1 VTPPETP
8 HVRLTAI
15 RRLDIFLEKFLRGL
29 LPEERRYLFLV
40 PWVGIASGLVAV
52 VLVKILGFVQSL
64 SWVVPAGLQ
73 WGAGLLDSAEKLA
86 GERPWLVILIPTGG
100 GAIVALSLFFIRER
114 GRLGG
119 TPALMEALAFKKGR
133 IPFLR
138 TLAEGLVSIT
148 AVGAGASL
156 GREGAMVHS
165 GAAFGSWLAT
175 RFHLADHHVKI
186 LLACGAA
193 GGMAAAYDAPIGA
206 TVFAMEILLGSF
218 AIELFGP
225 IIICSVLSTA
235 VSHLIFGEGAVYTI
249 KEYVVGGYWEIAL
262 HLILGVLLGLV
273 SVIFIRLFS
282 GIYTLFGWL
291 RPVAGFRPIVA
302 MAILGFVG
310 IFFPR
315 LFGNGYDTVN
325 EVLIGEGDQ
334 AIHLLILLPA
344 LKMLMT
350 ALCRAGGISGGLF
363 TPSLFMGALLGA
375 AFATAMAGL
384 FPLLHLSPPQVYS
397 LVGMGAIVS
406 GTLQAPITAILLVFE
421 LTRDYGLILPLMSA
435 CIASAVVSHLLQAGS
450 LYTEPL
456 RREGIFFPSAS
467 TPLWIRQ
474 PEVRTVI
481 TEEVAT
487 VRPAARF
494 REITDQFLRAP
505 EGQEHLYVTDS
516 SGRCLGVISL
526 HDIKRFIKEVENLDS
541 VIAADLLSPSF
552 SFVYGSDPVSR
563 AIEILAGFSFE
574 RLPVLDGPE
583 TMRLLGTVSKR
594 KLLLAYRESNLA
606 RKEVDLREGELE
618 R

>member
-1 VTPPETP
+1 MTLPETAP
-8 HVRLTAI
+8 VRPSPI
-15 RRLDIFLEKFLRGL
+15 RRLDLLLEKFLRGL

-52 VLVKILGFVQSL
+52 GLVQVLVGVQYL
-64 SWVVPAGLQ
+64 SWVLPAALER
-73 WGAGLLDSAEKLA
+73 GAGLLESATKLA
-86 GERPWLVILIPTGG
+86 GDRPWLVVLIPAAG
-100 GAIVALSLFFIRER
+100 GAVVALSLFFIRKR
-114 GRLGG
+114 DRLGG
-119 TPALMEALAFKKGR
+119 TPSLMEALAFKKGR
-133 IPFLR
+133 IPFVK

-165 GAAFGSWLAT
+165 GAAFGSWLAA

-206 TVFAMEILLGSF
+206 TIFAMEILLGSF

-235 VSHLIFGEGAVYTI
+235 VAHLLSGEASVYTI
-249 KEYVVGGYWEIAL
+249 KEYVLGGYWEIAL
-262 HLILGVLLGLV
+262 HLVLGVILGLV
-273 SVIFIRLFS
+273 SVVFIRVFS

-325 EVLIGEGDQ
+325 EVLLGQGDH
-334 AIHLLILLPA
+334 ALYLLVLLPV

-375 AFATAMAGL
+375 AFATAVAA
-384 FPLLHLSPPQVYS
+384 LLPDVSISPPQVYS

-456 RREGIFFPSAS
+456 RRQGIFFPSAS

-481 TEEVAT
+481 TEDVAT
-487 VRPAARF
+487 VGPAARF
-494 REITDQFLRAP
+494 RELTDQFLRAP
-505 EGQEHLYVTDS
+505 EGQEHLYVTNS
-516 SGRCLGVISL
+516 TGRCLGVISL

-552 SFVYGSDPVSR
+552 PFVYAGDPVSR
-563 AIEILAGFSFE
+563 AIEILAGYSFE

-583 TMRLLGTVSKR
+583 TKKLLGTVSKR
-594 KLLLAYRESNLA
+594 KLLLAYRESNIA
-606 RKEVDLREGELE
+606 RREEELE
-618 R
+618 G